1 MPSRAEKGYS
11 QEGQLSS
18 RTTRYLLLGL
28 LATTSSLLAQTGLAT
43 LTGTVTDQT
52 GAVMSGVTITAKQLA
67 TGAVTTAASSET
79 GNYTIPQLRV
89 GDYEVSVEQTGFKS
103 FKREGLTLSAGQ
115 VMRVDIQMEVGATTE
130 SVRSL
135 LTLLVQQGHVQF
147 FEARGLYKLSTTGL
161 DVHSTWLADQLIDD
175 TRSLFHQS
183 YSPFLELNSSFKEL
197 CSSWQSRYGAP
208 NDHSDADYDA
218 RCIAELGGL
227 LSRSLEVLAGFAA
240 ASRRFDLY
248 AHRLRAAHSR
258 LEAGDTRMFTGV
270 MCGSFHD
277 VWMELHEDLVQLL
290 GIDRVQEGSF

>member
-1 MPSRAEKGYS
+1 M
-11 QEGQLSS
+11 SS

-130 SVRSL
+130 SVTVTAEASL
-135 LTLLVQQGHVQF
+135 MKTDSGT
-147 FEARGLYKLSTTGL
+147 LSTNITPAQIRNLPLLPVGTFIRDPFSIGQTVAGL
-161 DVHSTWLADQLIDD
+161 TWTSQG
-175 TRSLFHQS
+175 FGV
-183 YSPFLELNSSFKEL
+183 
-197 CSSWQSRYGAP
+197 SRVNGLPGA
-208 NDHSDADYDA
+208 NIQYRLD
-218 RCIAELGGL
+218 G
-227 LSRSLEVLAGFAA
+227 EVLGQ
-240 ASRRFDLY
+240 
-248 AHRLRAAHSR
+248 RAAPTIT
-258 LEAGDTRMFTGV
+258 TRTQPSPDAVEEVVVQTSSIAAEF
-270 MCGSFHD
+270 GSASGAVFNVSIKSGTNQFHGT
-277 VWMELHEDLVQLL
+277 V
-290 GIDRVQEGSF
+290 